1 MNLKSKSNIVKD
13 KMSIVTDLVI
23 SGVILAL
30 LNYLFDRYY
39 CRKRVFMRVFNA
51 KHWFVTGISGGSGKT
66 TFATALSKRLNLLHI
81 RIDNCKYG
89 PQELATA
96 SSKALGLNNFNPRGP
111 HWVRYSP
118 EQFKQNLI
126 QEMERGDNEYNG
138 WVVEGLFSDPTGTD
152 VEKENLSNI
161 MKHIVNESDV
171 LIRFRLPLWI
181 TVYRKVFRSLKRA
194 FGLAPQGA
202 APEKWHN
209 VKRMIRKTIAFY
221 EDNKQHLDN
230 EWENMDKIKLT
241 YNWPNYPIV
250 E

>member
-1 MNLKSKSNIVKD
+1 
-13 KMSIVTDLVI
+13 MSIVTDLVI

-30 LNYLFDRYY
+30 FNYLFDRYY
-39 CRKRVFMRVFNA
+39 CRKRVPMRVFGA

-89 PQELATA
+89 P
-96 SSKALGLNNFNPRGP
+96 

-118 EQFKQNLI
+118 EHFKQNLI
-126 QEMERGDNEYNG
+126 HKMEKGDREYNG

-152 VEKENLSNI
+152 VEKENLAII

-181 TVYRKVFRSLKRA
+181 TVYRKVFLSLKHSL
-194 FGLAPQGA
+194 GLTPQGTA
-202 APEKWHN
+202 SEKWHN
-209 VKRMIRKTIAFY
+209 VKQMIRKTIVFY

-230 EWENMDKIKLT
+230 EWENIDKIKLT